1 MEKMTVS
8 QAKKAISDKLS
19 HFFGVDT
26 KTATDAQYY
35 KAVALI
41 VRDRLSQ
48 MNSDFRQEA
57 KGQDSKE
64 IYYLFENIGISVL
77 DGTCPFVKKIHKL
90 VYAANENGDHI
101 IIVGNSLW
109 AAHLKIIFTI
119 LI

>member
-48 MNSDFRQEA
+48 MNSDFRHEA
-57 KGQDSKE
+57 KGQDKKF
-64 IYYLFENIGISVL
+64 II
-77 DGTCPFVKKIHKL
+77 FVW
-90 VYAANENGDHI
+90 
-101 IIVGNSLW
+101 NSLW

-119 LI
+119 LV

>member
-26 KTATDAQYY
+26 KTATDDQYY

-41 VRDRLSQ
+41 VRDRL
-48 MNSDFRQEA
+48 
-57 KGQDSKE
+57 
-64 IYYLFENIGISVL
+64 VW
-77 DGTCPFVKKIHKL
+77 
-90 VYAANENGDHI
+90 
-101 IIVGNSLW
+101 NSLW

>member
-48 MNSDFRQEA
+48 MNSDFRQE
-57 KGQDSKE
+57 GQQRNLLSL
-64 IYYLFENIGISVL
+64 YGIPYGPL
-77 DGTCPFVKKIHKL
+77 T
-90 VYAANENGDHI
+90 
-101 IIVGNSLW
+101 
-109 AAHLKIIFTI
+109 
-119 LI
+119 

>member
-64 IYYLFENIGISVL
+64 IYYLCMEFLMGRSLKNNLYNL
-77 DGTCPFVKKIHKL
+77 DLTDTFKK
-90 VYAANENGDHI
+90 
-101 IIVGNSLW
+101 
-109 AAHLKIIFTI
+109 HLNH
-119 LI
+119 LM

>member
-26 KTATDAQYY
+26 KTAGKKLKGRT
-35 KAVALI
+35 
-41 VRDRLSQ
+41 
-48 MNSDFRQEA
+48 A
-57 KGQDSKE
+57 KKF
-64 IYYLFENIGISVL
+64 II
-77 DGTCPFVKKIHKL
+77 FVW
-90 VYAANENGDHI
+90 
-101 IIVGNSLW
+101 NSLW

>member
-48 MNSDFRQEA
+48 MNSDFRHEA

-64 IYYLFENIGISVL
+64 IYYLCI
-77 DGTCPFVKKIHKL
+77 K
-90 VYAANENGDHI
+90 
-101 IIVGNSLW
+101 
-109 AAHLKIIFTI
+109 I
-119 LI
+119 LIQVK